1 MNTTY
6 CPNPLNLPP
15 QKSNILYQCFKLYW
29 IKISS
34 KWVLTRLFTH
44 QRVSS
49 SSCCMHTPAYSW
61 PSRLCKVFML
71 LHYVAP
77 LCCLHCWRRVCIF
90 RSRGFPVTRRRKRVE
105 RLRCCNAALLLLL
118 LILLLHMNTYISA
131 SLRNFWLVMSW
142 NCTSTHT
149 NTLLGC
155 NKDLFTNQCCHPAEA
170 DNVDQVSLDKKN

>member
-6 CPNPLNLPP
+6 CWTPDPQLLTHLTLPP
-15 QKSNILYQCFKLYW
+15 QKSNLLCQCFKVYW
-29 IKISS
+29 IKIPS

-49 SSCCMHTPAYSW
+49 SCCCMHTPAYSW

-118 LILLLHMNTYISA
+118 LLLLLLHMNTYISA
-131 SLRNFWLVMSW
+131 SLCNFWLVMS
-142 NCTSTHT
+142 
-149 NTLLGC
+149 
-155 NKDLFTNQCCHPAEA
+155 
-170 DNVDQVSLDKKN
+170 